1 MSYDHYVAP
10 AAPEKS
16 GRVVG
21 EPEVMNS
28 AAGYYVGCYVTED
41 GFSSPHSRFSDY
53 FGKSQEA
60 QTWLDDAK
68 RTNSL

>member
-1 MSYDHYVAP
+1 MSFDHNP
-10 AAPEKS
+10 ATAAAENS

-21 EPEVMNS
+21 EPEVMQS

-41 GFSSPHSRFSDY
+41 GFASPHSRFSDY
-53 FGKSQEA
+53 FPKEQQA
-60 QTWLDDAK
+60 QAWLDTAR